1 MARRSEEMSIPLRDR
16 IATAVVA
23 SAVIIYVLWLAGP
36 LDWLSASAVA
46 IIALA
51 LGFVASA
58 SAVVPGFASLI
69 HGSKLYLAIASV
81 AGLVAFAA
89 GILTIID
96 ATEETLLALVVV
108 TVGLWAGATIRHTVI
123 HERTRAAMG

>member
-1 MARRSEEMSIPLRDR
+1 MSIPLRDR

-23 SAVIIYVLWLAGP
+23 SAVIIYALWLAGP

-46 IIALA
+46 VIALA
-51 LGFVASA
+51 LGFIASA

-89 GILTIID
+89 GVLTVLD
-96 ATEETLLALVVV
+96 ATEGTLLALVVV
-108 TVGLWAGATIRHTVI
+108 TVGLWVAATIRHTVT
-123 HERTRAAMG
+123 HEPTRAAMG